1 MSKKDD
7 GLKDALAAI
16 EKQWG
21 KGAASVLGEMEVQQ
35 VPVIS
40 SGSLA
45 IDIAT
50 RIGGYPRGRIIEMF
64 GPESS
69 GKTTLA
75 LEHIREVQH
84 AGLRAA
90 FIDVEHALDPR
101 WAQSLGVDVGEL
113 VFAQPSTGEEALD
126 ITDKLVRSSSIGT
139 VVIDSVAALTPK
151 AELEGEV
158 GDSHMGL
165 QARMMSQAMRMIV
178 ANIKRTN
185 TTVIFLNQLRHK
197 IGVFFGSP
205 EVTSGGKALP
215 FYASMRLDV
224 RRIGTI
230 KKKDEVLGNQVRVKF
245 KKNKL
250 GPPWGEAE
258 IELMFDHGID
268 KVGEL
273 VDLGAKFGILKKS
286 GNWYWFEQTR
296 LGNGRDATK
305 DGIMSIQGLPEEIR
319 KRILDHI
326 RG

>member
-1 MSKKDD
+1 MSKDD
-7 GLKDALAAI
+7 GLRSALAAI

-21 KGAASVLGEMEVQQ
+21 KGAAAVLGEMESQD

-45 IDIAT
+45 IDVAT
-50 RIGGYPRGRIIEMF
+50 RIGGYPRGRIIEMY

-75 LEHIREVQH
+75 LEYMREVQA

-101 WAQSLGVDVGEL
+101 WAQSLGVDVDQL
-113 VFAQPSTGEEALD
+113 VFAQPNTGEEALD
-126 ITDKLVRSSSIGT
+126 IADKLVRSSGVGA

-165 QARMMSQAMRMIV
+165 QARMMSQAMRMLT

-185 TTVIFLNQLRHK
+185 TTVLFLNQLRHK

-205 EVTSGGKALP
+205 EVTSGGNALKY
-215 FYASMRLDV
+215 YASMRMDV
-224 RRIGTI
+224 RRIGMV
-230 KKKDEVLGNQVRVKF
+230 KKKDEILGNHVRIRV

-250 GPPWGEAE
+250 GPPHGEAE
-258 IELMFDHGID
+258 IDLMFDHGVD

-273 VDLGAKFGILKKS
+273 VDLGAKFGVLKKS
-286 GNWYWFEQTR
+286 GNWYSFEQTR
-296 LGNGRDATK
+296 LGNGRDAAK
-305 DGIMSIQGLPEEIR
+305 DGIMSTQGMADAIR
-319 KRILDHI
+319 ARILE
-326 RG
+326 RL